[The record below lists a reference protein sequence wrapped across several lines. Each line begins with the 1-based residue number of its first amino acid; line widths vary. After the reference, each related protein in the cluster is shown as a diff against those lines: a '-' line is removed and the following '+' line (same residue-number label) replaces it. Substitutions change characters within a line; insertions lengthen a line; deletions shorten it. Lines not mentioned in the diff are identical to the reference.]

1 MEAVCTGHALTR
13 LLQQWEP
20 PHAPPSPQSL
30 HRNLQATGGEDG
42 LMAGPIPPAPRRLR
56 LAVIWQPD
64 SHMRH
69 AQYWHIF
76 QTLYVPLHAERS
88 GWQAGHGGS
97 KGGSDSESSIG
108 GKEEGAGY
116 AGLEPVAVYHQ
127 QPEWLDSSAYKAQVR
142 TGVRAFWQLLGG
154 GDSFQKK

>member
-1 MEAVCTGHALTR
+1 
-13 LLQQWEP
+13 
-20 PHAPPSPQSL
+20 
-30 HRNLQATGGEDG
+30 
-42 LMAGPIPPAPRRLR
+42 MAGSIPLAPRRLR

-64 SHMRH
+64 SHVRH

-76 QTLYVPLHAERS
+76 QTLYVPIHVKHS
-88 GWQAGHGGS
+88 GWQAGQGGS

-127 QPEWLDSSAYKAQVR
+127 QPEWLDSTPYHAQVS
-142 TGVRAFWQLLGG
+142 RAIHWHMR
-154 GDSFQKK
+154 

>member
-1 MEAVCTGHALTR
+1 MEAMCTGHALTR

-30 HRNLQATGGEDG
+30 LPNFKATNGEDG
-42 LMAGPIPPAPRRLR
+42 LMAGPLSPAPRRLR

-76 QTLYVPLHAERS
+76 QTLYVPHEKEGEGGVQVGRS
-88 GWQAGHGGS
+88 MWGKLGSLGSWLWALWGGRRD
-97 KGGSDSESSIG
+97 GF
-108 GKEEGAGY
+108 

-142 TGVRAFWQLLGG
+142 TGVRAFW
-154 GDSFQKK
+154 